1 MFFDSIFFLSV
12 GAIIGGL
19 AFYAYMEYSHSVL
32 KSVRVPDVRGM
43 SISKAEKI
51 LKDMKLV
58 PVLKKKICA
67 KVIGTYPSAGM
78 EVRTGRKVEIYC
90 LEATMK
96 ELANMLIGIP
106 FKYVADTMMSLGLDY
121 EISKLPYPGG
131 DGKVLDA
138 VYANG
143 KMFLLIGEKYSR
155 KFFVVGDYRGK
166 NLKDVKSRLKKM
178 GLPFRIE
185 GKGKKVVDQFPEPG
199 SVWDSVVLITE

>member
-1 MFFDSIFFLSV
+1 MFLSV
-12 GAIIGGL
+12 GVIIGAL
-19 AFYAYMEYSHSVL
+19 VFYAYMEYSHGTL

-51 LKDMKLV
+51 LRDLKLV
-58 PVLKKKICA
+58 PELKKKMCG

-78 EVRTGRKVEIYC
+78 EVRRGRKIEIYC

-96 ELANMLIGIP
+96 ELANMLVGIP

-131 DGKVLDA
+131 EGKVLGA
-138 VYANG
+138 VYMGG
-143 KMFLLIGEKYSR
+143 KMFLLVGERYSR
-155 KFFVVGDYRGK
+155 KFFVVGDYRGSD
-166 NLKDVKSRLKKM
+166 LEETGLRLKKS
-178 GLPFRIE
+178 GLPFRVE
-185 GKGKKVVDQFPEPG
+185 GSGKRVVDQFPQPG